1 MSNREHILNLTP
13 EELTERLAALQMPK
27 FRVKQIHEWIFQK
40 RVSSF
45 EQMTNLNKYERQLL
59 AEKFDIFTSRV
70 VRNLT
75 SADGTQKILLEWGV
89 EGGEPHEGTPNEPP
103 KGGTPNGETSNLATE
118 AVMIPCDDDQA
129 DDFGNVTVSHRRTA
143 CLSTQIGCPVGCAF
157 CASGLEGLKGN
168 LTTGQGVEGALR
180 LAPNLPMVGGG
191 DRVGQ
196 VWVFG

>member
-40 RVSSF
+40 RAASF

-59 AEKFDIFTSRV
+59 TEKFDIFTSKV

-75 SADGTQKILLEWGV
+75 SADGTQKILLEWNR
-89 EGGEPHEGTPNEPP
+89 ESEEPSKDGT
-103 KGGTPNGETSNLATE
+103 TSPTLTE

-129 DDFGNVTVSHRRTA
+129 DEYGNVMVTHRRTA

-157 CASGLEGLKGN
+157 CASGMEGLKGN
-168 LTTGQGVEGALR
+168 LTI
-180 LAPNLPMVGGG
+180 
-191 DRVGQ
+191 GQ
-196 VWVFG
+196 VVEQA